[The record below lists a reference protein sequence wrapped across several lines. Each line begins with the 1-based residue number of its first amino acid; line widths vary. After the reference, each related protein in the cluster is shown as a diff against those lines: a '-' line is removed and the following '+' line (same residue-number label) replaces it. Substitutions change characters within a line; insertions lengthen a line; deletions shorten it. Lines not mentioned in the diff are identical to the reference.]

1 MARGK
6 SITKQLLD
14 ASVAALFAG
23 IEIHNKPHI
32 SYRYSSSVIL
42 IINAWEL
49 ALKAFVYK
57 YIGKKNVYE
66 GKDGHTI
73 SFTKAADNVR
83 VYLNTI
89 KPKSF
94 EAVFDNLMLLN
105 EYRCKDVH
113 FVGAKIDP
121 LMFMLISK
129 AVLNYDEFI
138 KKHFNKDITR
148 DDNLIILP
156 IGLKLPLNP
165 IEYLRQEYKLAQ
177 DDFVSHV
184 IQNIKELNAA
194 NIQESIVVGFD
205 IFTASVKKA
214 TNADIVAAIDSSAGV
229 KLTKS
234 VRVTDDPN
242 APAMRIEPDLPPL
255 TYSDLQKRLKKRNPE
270 MKFGKKFNSII
281 RELKKNPALC
291 RERLLNPKKKDG
303 TKTWFYTEEAVDF
316 VLEKYKV

>member
-1 MARGK
+1 MAKGK
-6 SITKQLLD
+6 SVTKQLLD
-14 ASVAALFAG
+14 ASIAALFAG

-57 YIGKKNVYE
+57 YIGKRNIYE

-73 SFTKAADNVR
+73 SFKKAADGVR
-83 VYLNTI
+83 IHLNTI

-113 FVGAKIDP
+113 FIGAKIDP

-138 KKHFNKDITR
+138 KVHFNKDITR

-165 IEYLRQEYKLAQ
+165 VEYLKQEYKSAQ

-184 IQNIKELNAA
+184 IQNIKDLNAA
-194 NIQESIVVGFD
+194 NIQETIIVGFD
-205 IFTASVKKA
+205 VFTVSVKKVA
-214 TNADIVAAIDSSAGV
+214 NADIIAAIDSDAAL
-229 KLTKS
+229 KLTKA

-242 APAMRIEPDLPPL
+242 APLVRMEPDLPPL
-255 TYSDLQKRLKKRNPE
+255 TYNELRTKLKKKIPSIKFGNEFNNIMRKVKKNKDMCSERSLNPRNPKALKTYFYYE
-270 MKFGKKFNSII
+270 RTIDFIIEQYGK
-281 RELKKNPALC
+281 
-291 RERLLNPKKKDG
+291 
-303 TKTWFYTEEAVDF
+303 
-316 VLEKYKV
+316 

>member
-6 SITKQLLD
+6 SVTKQLLD
-14 ASVAALFAG
+14 ASIAALFAG

-32 SYRYSSSVIL
+32 SFRYSSSVIL

-57 YIGKKNVYE
+57 YIGKKNIYD
-66 GKDGHTI
+66 GKEGHTI
-73 SFTKAADNVR
+73 SFTKAADAVR
-83 VYLNTI
+83 IHLNTI
-89 KPKSF
+89 KSKSF

-113 FVGAKIDP
+113 FIGAKIDP

-138 KKHFNKDITR
+138 KVHFNKDITR

-165 IEYLRQEYKLAQ
+165 VEYLKQEYKSAQ

-184 IQNIKELNAA
+184 IQNIKDLNAA
-194 NIQESIVVGFD
+194 NIQETIIVGFD
-205 IFTASVKKA
+205 VFTASVKKVA
-214 TNADIVAAIDSSAGV
+214 NADIIAAIDSDAAV
-229 KLTKS
+229 KLTRS

-242 APAMRIEPDLPPL
+242 APLVRMEPDLPPL
-255 TYSDLQKRLKKRNPE
+255 TYNELRAKLKKKMPSI
-270 MKFGKKFNSII
+270 KFGKEFNDIM
-281 RELKKNPALC
+281 RKVKKNKEMC
-291 RERLLNPKKKDG
+291 CERSLNPRNPKAL
-303 TKTWFYTEEAVDF
+303 KTCFYYERTIDF
-316 VLEKYKV
+316 IVEQYGK

>member
-1 MARGK
+1 MAKGK
-6 SITKQLLD
+6 SVTKQLLD
-14 ASVAALFAG
+14 ASIAALFAG

-57 YIGKKNVYE
+57 YIGKRNIYE

-73 SFTKAADNVR
+73 SFKKAADAVR
-83 VYLNTI
+83 IHLNTI

-113 FVGAKIDP
+113 FIGAKIDP

-138 KKHFNKDITR
+138 KVHFNKDITR

-165 IEYLRQEYKLAQ
+165 VEYLKQEYKSAQ

-184 IQNIKELNAA
+184 IQNIKDLIAA
-194 NIQESIVVGFD
+194 NIQETIIVGFD
-205 IFTASVKKA
+205 VFTASVKKVE
-214 TNADIVAAIDSSAGV
+214 NADIIAAIDSSAPV

-234 VRVTDDPN
+234 VRVTNDPN
-242 APAMRIEPDLPPL
+242 APLVRMEPDLPPL
-255 TYSDLQKRLKKRNPE
+255 AYKDLQRKLKKRKPSIKFDKEFNAI
-270 MKFGKKFNSII
+270 MKKV
-281 RELKKNPALC
+281 KKNKDLC
-291 RERLLNPKKKDG
+291 CERLLNPRKPNG
-303 TKTWFYTEEAVDF
+303 SKTCFYSEKTVDF
-316 VLEKYKV
+316 IIEQYGK